1 MGLPSAPQKPLSPHL
16 QIWRWTPTMA
26 ASITHRAT
34 GVALYAGT
42 LLLAVWSFALAAGAQ
57 VFAPVGALLAS
68 PFGIMV
74 LSGYA
79 WALLFHAFN
88 GLRHLYWDQ
97 GRGLD
102 VKSARATAIAA
113 YAASIG
119 LAGVLVA
126 AGLFNR
132 AG

>member
-1 MGLPSAPQKPLSPHL
+1 MNPPAPQRPLSPHL
-16 QIWRWTPTMA
+16 QIWRWTPAMA

-34 GVALYAGT
+34 GIALYSGT
-42 LLLAVWSFALAAGAQ
+42 VLLAVW
-57 VFAPVGALLAS
+57 VFAAALGAEAFRPVGALLAS
-68 PFGIMV
+68 PVGIVV

-102 VKSARATAIAA
+102 VRSAKSTAIAIF
-113 YAASIG
+113 AASFG
-119 LAGVLVA
+119 LAAVLIA
-126 AGLFNR
+126 AGLMNR

>member
-1 MGLPSAPQKPLSPHL
+1 
-16 QIWRWTPTMA
+16 MA

>member
-1 MGLPSAPQKPLSPHL
+1 MTSPAPQRPLSPHL

-34 GVALYAGT
+34 GIALYAGT
-42 LLLAVWSFALAAGAQ
+42 ILLAVWTFVVAVGVEA
-57 VFAPVGALLAS
+57 FRPVGAFLSS
-68 PFGIMV
+68 PIGIIA

-102 VKSARATAIAA
+102 VKSARATAIAIF
-113 YAASIG
+113 AASLG
-119 LAGVLVA
+119 LAAVLIA
-126 AGLFNR
+126 AGLMNR

>member
-1 MGLPSAPQKPLSPHL
+1 
-16 QIWRWTPTMA
+16 MA

-34 GVALYAGT
+34 GAALYSGT
-42 LLLAVWSFALAAGAQ
+42 ILLAVWTCAAALGPEA
-57 VFAPVGALLAS
+57 FRPVGALLSSPLGVAVLAS
-68 PFGIMV
+68 
-74 LSGYA
+74 YA

-102 VKSARATAIAA
+102 VKSARATAIAVF
-113 YAASIG
+113 AASIG
-119 LAGVLVA
+119 LAVVVVA
-126 AGLFNR
+126 AGLMSR

>member
-1 MGLPSAPQKPLSPHL
+1 
-16 QIWRWTPTMA
+16 MA

-34 GVALYAGT
+34 GAALYAGT
-42 LLLAVWSFALAAGAQ
+42 ILLAIW
-57 VFAPVGALLAS
+57 VFAVALGAEAFRPVGAILSSPPGIAVLA
-68 PFGIMV
+68 
-74 LSGYA
+74 GYT

-113 YAASIG
+113 YAASLG
-119 LAGVLVA
+119 LAGVLVGA
-126 AGLFNR
+126 ALMNR

>member
-1 MGLPSAPQKPLSPHL
+1 MASSAPQKPLSPHL

-34 GVALYAGT
+34 GAALYSGT
-42 LLLAVWSFALAAGAQ
+42 ILLSVW
-57 VFAPVGALLAS
+57 VFAAALGAEAFRPVGALLAS
-68 PFGIMV
+68 PLGIAV
-74 LSGYA
+74 LAGYA

-88 GLRHLYWDQ
+88 GMRHLYWDQ

-113 YAASIG
+113 FAASFG
-119 LAGVLVA
+119 LAAVVVA
-126 AGLFNR
+126 AGLMNR